1 MPPNDI
7 KVVYLRCTGGEVGAT
22 GALAPKMGPLGL
34 SLKKVGDDIA
44 KATGDWKGLR
54 IAVKLTVQNRQA
66 RIEVVLSA
74 WALIIKALRESP
86 ETERNRRTLNAVGTS
101 PLMRLSTLL
110 HRCVTD

>member
-86 ETERNRRTLNAVGTS
+86 RDRKKQKTQWEHHL
-101 PLMRLSTLL
+101 
-110 HRCVTD
+110 